1 MPCGTAVANDLI
13 CASRFLPE
21 LPDSLGPDA
30 ERSATSAVNATI
42 AVPNTVANKFNA
54 TWHDERSREAT
65 IRVALR
71 VNQN

>member
-1 MPCGTAVANDLI
+1 MSI
-13 CASRFLPE
+13 E
-21 LPDSLGPDA
+21 LGSGCCFTYLK
-30 ERSATSAVNATI
+30 VNRRPQPSMQQI